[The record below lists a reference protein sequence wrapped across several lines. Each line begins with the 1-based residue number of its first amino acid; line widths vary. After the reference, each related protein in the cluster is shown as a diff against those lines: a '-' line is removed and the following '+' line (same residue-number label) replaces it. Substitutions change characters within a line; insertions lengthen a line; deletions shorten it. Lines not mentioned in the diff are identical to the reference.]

1 MRTLTSLALTALVTL
16 VSAAPAAL
24 AQNAEKLQIS
34 AFAVSMGTVAT
45 GTTAIVDMQIN
56 SWSTAAERSRLI
68 TSMMEKG
75 PDATLRLLQK
85 LPVKGRF
92 RVPSLSGPDPAN
104 LRLGHDIRYAFQTP
118 LEDGGRRIV
127 VITDR
132 YIGFREARNQPQTV
146 DYPFTLMEIRV
157 NAKGEGTGKASVAT
171 RITFDK
177 KDQKIELENWS
188 SEPVRLNEVKVSV
201 KK

>member
-1 MRTLTSLALTALVTL
+1 MRTLASLALAALVAL
-16 VSAAPAAL
+16 AATAPFAR

-34 AFAVSMGTVAT
+34 AFAVSMGTTAT
-45 GTTAIVDMQIN
+45 GATAIVDMQITN
-56 SWSTAAERSRLI
+56 WSTAAERSRLI
-68 TSMMEKG
+68 TTMMEKG
-75 PDATLRLLQK
+75 PDATLSQLQK

-92 RVPSLSGPDPAN
+92 RLPALTGPDPAR

-132 YIGFREARNQPQTV
+132 YIGVNEARNQPRTI
-146 DYPFTLMEIRV
+146 DYPFTLIEMRV
-157 NAKGEGTGKASVAT
+157 NASGEGTGKASVAT

-188 SEPVRLNEVKVSV
+188 SEPVRLNEVKVSP